1 MTSWQVGI
9 APLDQCVFGRAT
21 SSKGV
26 QQASLL
32 NAPEIRKDRQTLKRK
47 CITSPSL
54 TMYSLPSRRHLPA
67 SLAPL
72 SPLYW
77 MKSL

>member
-32 NAPEIRKDRQTLKRK
+32 NAPRIRKDRQTL
-47 CITSPSL
+47 IT
-54 TMYSLPSRRHLPA
+54 R
-67 SLAPL
+67 
-72 SPLYW
+72 
-77 MKSL
+77 